1 MPASKWRRQSR
12 GGLRVQQMA
21 QIDADKRD
29 YVSLAALRDGNGIP
43 EAPSP
48 ALAILQDGLLAGAR
62 IGLAGSRVMPAS
74 EK

>member
-1 MPASKWRRQSR
+1 
-12 GGLRVQQMA
+12 MA